1 VTPLDT
7 GLSPMSKVRS
17 IRLCDRAG
25 QRRDGGAGGIR
36 TLDRAL
42 QPYNGL
48 ANRRLQPL
56 GHSSMS
62 ADMPD
67 AGASRKRQI
76 QITRGRL
83 EAPMLFAYASRTADI
98 PYRAFRRVF
107 PGPTCRY
114 RNRVKL
120 IRGRRWA
127 DSIPSTPSRFQAA
140 ARKRRSALLHRRIF
154 GPEIGLPVTARRLFA
169 LLGRPAG
176 GEAPSRLPPPACA
189 APHLLS
195 L

>member
-1 VTPLDT
+1 
-7 GLSPMSKVRS
+7 MSKVRS

-140 ARKRRSALLHRRIF
+140 ARKRRSALLHGCVF
-154 GPEIGLPVTARRLFA
+154 GRKSDF
-169 LLGRPAG
+169 
-176 GEAPSRLPPPACA
+176 PPPFAGCLLCSGAPPVERHRRASSACA
-189 APHLLS
+189 APRPLS